1 MKNKAEIKVSRAMSD
16 RVYTKITCCQF
27 IGWTCFISGIIGLL
41 IGWFNNDIT
50 ATMSSCG
57 LLGGAL
63 TFSLL
68 VGHFKA
74 LYPMTKN
81 AENQIAIDG
90 EKYNFVRNEDIDITE

>member
-1 MKNKAEIKVSRAMSD
+1 MENKGEIKVSRAMSD
-16 RVYTKITCCQF
+16 RVYSKITGCQI
-27 IGWTCFISGIIGLL
+27 IGWICFLSGIIGLL
-41 IGWFNNDIT
+41 IGHLNKDIT
-50 ATMSSCG
+50 ATMSACG

-81 AENQIAIDG
+81 AENQIAIDS
-90 EKYNFVRNEDIDITE
+90 EKYNFVRNKDIDVTE